1 MEAGAS
7 SGTGSFPAEDGE
19 IWVPVLSDPLDGGSN
34 SPTQAEIEV
43 YSAYLDY
50 DAMDFQAVLEG
61 PQDEHDIEK
70 LFGGAMFTSCG
81 ARSATY
87 IKEANLT
94 HEIECEFYSPTSDHG
109 MIQTLAPAS
118 PETKEIRGRR
128 RSAPATA
135 LPEKEEAPVTMALG
149 GGGEE
154 DKKRKGGGKGHP
166 LPCQRRSMRLALAAT
181 PLEEGACAT
190 FIVDLLDYMP
200 KSGWRHRSHLRSA
213 RKRGIWSLNTEQT
226 FLLPNHLGNAT
237 CFQDMSSICKG
248 KKCEHRKNNDHWT
261 YEEMKKLVDALYI
274 SGVGNWTKLKHE
286 NFSTSVRTA
295 MNLKDKWRNLKKAY
309 TGNAKKRILPTLD
322 KDCVEKIQKLASKM
336 KLHL

>member
-81 ARSATY
+81 IFQTLLHKQASFIRGFHFET
-87 IKEANLT
+87 N
-94 HEIECEFYSPTSDHG
+94 IECEFYSPTSDHG

-166 LPCQRRSMRLALAAT
+166 LPCHRRSMRLALAAT

-200 KSGWRHRSHLRSA
+200 KSGWRHRSRVRSA

-237 CFQDMSSICKG
+237 CFQDMSSTCKG
-248 KKCEHRKNNDHWT
+248 KKCGHRKNNDHWT

-286 NFSTSVRTA
+286 NFSRSVRTS
-295 MNLKDKWRNLKKAY
+295 MNLK
-309 TGNAKKRILPTLD
+309 GNAKKRILPTLD

>member
-109 MIQTLAPAS
+109 MIQTLAPA
-118 PETKEIRGRR
+118 
-128 RSAPATA
+128 TA

-154 DKKRKGGGKGHP
+154 DKNRKGGGKGHP

-200 KSGWRHRSHLRSA
+200 KSGWRHRSRLRSA

-226 FLLPNHLGNAT
+226 FLLPNHLG
-237 CFQDMSSICKG
+237 
-248 KKCEHRKNNDHWT
+248 
-261 YEEMKKLVDALYI
+261 
-274 SGVGNWTKLKHE
+274 
-286 NFSTSVRTA
+286 
-295 MNLKDKWRNLKKAY
+295 
-309 TGNAKKRILPTLD
+309 GNAKKRILPTLD

>member
-109 MIQTLAPAS
+109 MIQTLAPA
-118 PETKEIRGRR
+118 
-128 RSAPATA
+128 TA

-154 DKKRKGGGKGHP
+154 DKNRKGGGKGHP

-200 KSGWRHRSHLRSA
+200 KSGWRHRSRLRSA

-226 FLLPNHLGNAT
+226 FLLPNHLG
-237 CFQDMSSICKG
+237 
-248 KKCEHRKNNDHWT
+248 KCGHRKNNDHWT